1 MNNSTTLVRAQG
13 ALHPLAPPSCLWP
26 AKHALQLCYRLV
38 MNGELL
44 GIITV
49 PGAGQLTL
57 KVQLRPT
64 GSDVPVG
71 AR

>member
-1 MNNSTTLVRAQG
+1 
-13 ALHPLAPPSCLWP
+13 
-26 AKHALQLCYRLV
+26 